1 MHAHVPL
8 SEILDLHA
16 LHVRGLDMVGLPV
29 LSYENLSISLVSLF
43 SLCHAIVPIAFL
55 ILVPLRDCVVLSS
68 RVPPVREGSC

>member
-8 SEILDLHA
+8 LEILDLHA

-43 SLCHAIVPIAFL
+43 SLCHAIVSIAFL

-68 RVPPVREGSC
+68 RCATC